1 MTARALPRPPAVAK
15 VLERISALARSHAMF
30 EPGSRVLVAVS
41 GGTDSVCLLHSLVR
55 LRRLLRIEPVCF
67 HFDHRLR
74 PGSAAD
80 GAYARRQAERL
91 GVAFLLR
98 EAGSSPARGESVEA
112 WARTVRYGALF
123 RAVEDTGAAAAA
135 VAHTMDDQAETVLL
149 ALLRGGGLESL
160 TAMDPVN
167 PPVVRPLLT
176 TTQGE
181 TEAFCRALRLRPRRD
196 PMNEDPRYMRV
207 AVRREV
213 IPVLEERL
221 GRNVRAALVRT
232 AALLRRDSDHLQRL
246 AEEAAGEILEP
257 AGTDPAI
264 ERRLRLGPLREAPA
278 PIAARVIRGAL
289 LDLGVVPEA
298 AHVAAV
304 LDLASARTGA
314 RISLPQ
320 ELIASREREYVRLLR
335 PSPRGQASAEAPARD
350 RRRPEGREEGGN
362 GSEH

>member
-1 MTARALPRPPAVAK
+1 
-15 VLERISALARSHAMF
+15 
-30 EPGSRVLVAVS
+30 
-41 GGTDSVCLLHSLVR
+41 
-55 LRRLLRIEPVCF
+55 
-67 HFDHRLR
+67 
-74 PGSAAD
+74 
-80 GAYARRQAERL
+80 
-91 GVAFLLR
+91 
-98 EAGSSPARGESVEA
+98 
-112 WARTVRYGALF
+112 
-123 RAVEDTGAAAAA
+123 
-135 VAHTMDDQAETVLL
+135 MDDQAETVLL

-176 TTQGE
+176 TLREE

-207 AVRREV
+207 VVRREV

-221 GRNVRAALVRT
+221 GRNVRTALVRT

-246 AEEAAGEILEP
+246 ADEATREILEP
-257 AGTDPAI
+257 AGTHRST

-304 LDLASARTGA
+304 LDLASARKGA
-314 RISLPQ
+314 RVSLPQ
-320 ELIASREREYVRLLR
+320 ELIARREREYVRLLR

-350 RRRPEGREEGGN
+350 RRRPGGREEGSN
-362 GSEH
+362 GSER